1 MERVILLTSTVKP
14 YIGGFAGTVEKRLQE
29 YEDAISYYLQET
41 TFDIVVVD
49 NSNYLFRNSNK
60 RLRSYAFLADPE
72 DFKYGKG
79 FGEAKIISYAFKH
92 DAGLQKAEQVIKITG
107 RHKISNIN
115 KLVLQTTLVNTIYA
129 DCNLGYT
136 NSPSCFFI
144 APPVFYNNYLLP
156 YSSYMNDSKGIYFEH
171 ILARSIKKFIKNKG
185 RHRQFYIPIAIL
197 GHPGTSSVNYKLPNR
212 KRYLAIYIKY
222 WISLFA
228 NKFGLY

>member
-60 RLRSYAFLADPE
+60 RLRSYTFLADPE

-115 KLVLQTTLVNTIYA
+115 KLILQTTLVNTIYA
-129 DCNLGYT
+129 DCNWGYT
-136 NSPSCFFI
+136 VNLDISILLSQPILFFRLRKDIVIDKPVITTLGRIFFYTLPAVLLDIFFRCLTTLSIYAQQSCQ
-144 APPVFYNNYLLP
+144 
-156 YSSYMNDSKGIYFEH
+156 
-171 ILARSIKKFIKNKG
+171 R
-185 RHRQFYIPIAIL
+185 
-197 GHPGTSSVNYKLPNR
+197 
-212 KRYLAIYIKY
+212 
-222 WISLFA
+222 
-228 NKFGLY
+228 

>member
-92 DAGLQKAEQVIKITG
+92 DAGLQKAEQVIK
-107 RHKISNIN
+107 
-115 KLVLQTTLVNTIYA
+115 
-129 DCNLGYT
+129 
-136 NSPSCFFI
+136 
-144 APPVFYNNYLLP
+144 
-156 YSSYMNDSKGIYFEH
+156 
-171 ILARSIKKFIKNKG
+171 
-185 RHRQFYIPIAIL
+185 
-197 GHPGTSSVNYKLPNR
+197 
-212 KRYLAIYIKY
+212 
-222 WISLFA
+222 
-228 NKFGLY
+228 